1 MRKNVC
7 VAGGACACVC
17 VGRPLEDV
25 VEVPARALLR
35 IRRQVVE
42 LGVVSVEVRI
52 YIYNKCFF
60 GSTI

>member
-52 YIYNKCFF
+52 YV
-60 GSTI
+60 